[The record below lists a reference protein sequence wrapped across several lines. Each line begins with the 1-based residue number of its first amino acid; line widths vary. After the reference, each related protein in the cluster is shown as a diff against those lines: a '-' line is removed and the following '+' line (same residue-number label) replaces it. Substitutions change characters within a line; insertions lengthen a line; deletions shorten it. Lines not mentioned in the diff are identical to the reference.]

1 MSVLLY
7 AVEAAVW
14 TAIALSWQ
22 PVCVGAACSWWT
34 RRHALSPSAR
44 YRVLVAALYTLP
56 VTFLLGA
63 LAAHLSLA
71 GNASQ
76 GSRGAVAIH
85 ASHVTYRL
93 GSTVN
98 TASNLLG
105 LLALV
110 WLAGAV
116 AQVVRIAIAQSRI
129 VKLRR
134 TAMSAPEWLAASV
147 RDHALAMGVTEPPR
161 VIVHDDIANPFVTG
175 GHRPILALPARDAA
189 VADTDALILHELAH
203 LRRGDLGTNAVIQFI
218 TVVFWYHPSVL
229 SLARAACEAREEC
242 CDDEAVMRLP
252 SPLTLA
258 RALVRL
264 AEMQAGP
271 VATMG
276 AASGSLVNRVR
287 RLTSWRPTESPA
299 AQRVGFGATVPMMCL
314 CGAAIMSAWQ
324 FAPTC
329 DRLAVDGA
337 LSGALAQHPVTIHAT
352 DPAGQF
358 TVALMNG
365 RVAAA
370 TIAGVPVDRRFLK
383 VDDDRISVRNERG
396 AMLLALNFDPMG
408 GISWEPRARN
418 RER

>member
-1 MSVLLY
+1 MSVLVY
-7 AVEAAVW
+7 ATDAAVW

-22 PVCVGAACSWWT
+22 PVCIGAACSWWT

-44 YRVLVAALYTLP
+44 YRVFVAALYSLP
-56 VTFLLGA
+56 ITFLLAG

-71 GNASQ
+71 GNALQ
-76 GSRGAVAIH
+76 GGRGAVAIH
-85 ASHVTYRL
+85 ASHLTYRF

-98 TASNLLG
+98 TASNRLG
-105 LLALV
+105 LLALL
-110 WLAGAV
+110 WLVGAL
-116 AQVVRIAIAQSRI
+116 ARVVRIAIAHSRV

-134 TAMSAPEWLAASV
+134 TAARAPEWLAASV
-147 RDHALAMGVTEPPR
+147 RDHALAMGVTQPPR
-161 VIVHDDIANPFVTG
+161 VIVHHDISNPFVTG
-175 GHRPILALPARDAA
+175 GHRPILALPAGDNTGS
-189 VADTDALILHELAH
+189 DTDALILHELAH
-203 LRRGDLGTNAVIQFI
+203 LRRGDLGANAVIQFI
-218 TVVFWYHPSVL
+218 TAVFWYHPAVL

-264 AEMQAGP
+264 AESQAGP

-287 RLTSWRPTESPA
+287 RLTSWRPAETA
-299 AQRVGFGATVPMMCL
+299 AAPRASFGATVPMICL

-324 FAPTC
+324 LAPTC
-329 DRLAVDGA
+329 DRLALDGA
-337 LSGALAQHPVTIHAT
+337 VSGALAQHPVMIHAT
-352 DPAGQF
+352 DPGGQF

-383 VDDDRISVRNERG
+383 VDDDRISVKDDRG
-396 AMLLALNFDPMG
+396 VMLLSLDFDPMG
-408 GISWEPRARN
+408 GISWEPRAARP
-418 RER
+418 ER